1 MKLRI
6 TIIPHR
12 WIKGSL
18 FKLFKVSW
26 PQNPPTI
33 SDKKCEG
40 QQWPDDKSSAII
52 ATDSGL
58 SLKLGAVLRDFPKWT
73 VKE

>member
-6 TIIPHR
+6 TIIPCR

-18 FKLFKVSW
+18 FKFLKVSW
-26 PQNPPTI
+26 QQNPPTI
-33 SDKKCEG
+33 SDKKQCEG
-40 QQWPDDKSSAII
+40 QWPDDKSSAII

-58 SLKLGAVLRDFPKWT
+58 SLKMGAVLRDFPKWT
-73 VKE
+73 A